1 MEENKFDPLQF
12 IGFLLISAILMFW
25 FYDNQSNYV
34 ENQQDIVVENPI
46 EKFEDNSNTL
56 NLAKEDSNKVELD
69 KKFKEE
75 IITLENDKILFEIS
89 TSGADINK
97 LLLKDFSNYNDQPL
111 FLVNDNKSIFSY
123 NIPIGR
129 NSIINSRDL
138 NYSAEII
145 KDKSILKLTAVIDSQ
160 RSLELTYS
168 LEENS
173 SILDFDLRL
182 NDSDRNSTYDQ
193 LELVWGKDSFRNSK
207 SIDYEN
213 RYTALSYGFEDEK
226 DSWLSVAGTSNKNI
240 NNVNWISFREHFFSS
255 ILILNNETNNV
266 EISSEDLA
274 SNETLD
280 NEFTKR
286 FKANIPLS
294 LDSDNDLSFK
304 MYFGPTDYETLKE
317 YNLSLENS
325 VDMGW
330 GIFGWLNRFIF
341 FPLFSFLTTY
351 FSYGISII
359 LMTII
364 VKVSISP
371 LTYKSYL
378 SQIKMKILKPEL
390 EVINEK
396 FKDDAMKKQ
405 QETMK
410 LYTKSGANPMSGCL
424 PAFLQM
430 PIFFAL
436 FVFFPAAFSLRQKSF
451 LWADDL
457 SSYDSILDL
466 GFYIPL
472 YGDHISLFPIL
483 ASISIFFYTKM
494 TTGQQMMPASQTG
507 GVNMKVIM
515 YLMPLMMLF
524 FFNNYASGLSLY
536 YFISNLLPKDSS
548 IEIIDTSGNNTIQIV
563 RKFWV
568 IKVAMAINKHRI
580 NSNNCITSNSCITVF
595 IMFLKNKILKNFTY

>member
-1 MEENKFDPLQF
+1 MEQNKFDPLQF
-12 IGFLLISAILMFW
+12 IGFLLISVILMFW
-25 FYDNQSNYV
+25 FYDNQSNII
-34 ENQQDIVVENPI
+34 ENQQGAGVENVLDQVEDDSI
-46 EKFEDNSNTL
+46 SLNNTEEDYNDFEVDENFT
-56 NLAKEDSNKVELD
+56 
-69 KKFKEE
+69 EE
-75 IITLENDKILFEIS
+75 VITLENDNILFEIS
-89 TSGADINK
+89 TNGADIKK
-97 LLLKDFSNYNDQPL
+97 LLLKDFNNYNDDPL
-111 FLVNDNKSIFSY
+111 FLVNNNKSIFSY

-129 NSIINSRDL
+129 NSIISSRDL

-145 KDKSILKLTAVIDSQ
+145 KDKSILKLTAVIDTQ

-182 NDSDRNSTYDQ
+182 NDSDRNSSYDQ

-266 EISSEDLA
+266 EISSENLA

-280 NEFTKR
+280 NKFTKR

-294 LDSDNDLSFK
+294 LDSDNDLSFR
-304 MYFGPTDYETLKE
+304 MYYGPTDYETLKE

-341 FPLFSFLTTY
+341 FPLFSFLTSY

-390 EVINEK
+390 EIINEK

-494 TTGQQMMPASQTG
+494 TSGQQMMSASQTG
-507 GVNMKVIM
+507 GVNMKLIM
-515 YLMPLMMLF
+515 YMMPLMMLF

-536 YFISNLLPKDSS
+536 YFISNVLTIILMLIIKNF
-548 IEIIDTSGNNTIQIV
+548 IIDD
-563 RKFWV
+563 
-568 IKVAMAINKHRI
+568 
-580 NSNNCITSNSCITVF
+580 
-595 IMFLKNKILKNFTY
+595 NKILTEIEENKKKPVKAGGFRARLQKALEEAEKQKKSRGK

>member
-25 FYDNQSNYV
+25 FYDNQSNYI
-34 ENQQDIVVENPI
+34 ENQQEVVIENPI
-46 EKFEDNSNTL
+46 EKFDDNPNAVNVSEQNSNI
-56 NLAKEDSNKVELD
+56 VELD
-69 KKFKEE
+69 EKFKEE
-75 IITLENDKILFEIS
+75 IITLENDKILFELS
-89 TSGADINK
+89 TSGATINK
-97 LLLKDFSNYNDQPL
+97 LLLKDFNNYNDEPL

-129 NSIINSRDL
+129 NSVINSRDL
-138 NYSAEII
+138 NFSAEII
-145 KDKSILKLTAVIDSQ
+145 KNKSVLKLTAIIDMQ

-173 SILDFDLRL
+173 SILDFDLKL
-182 NDSDRNSTYDQ
+182 NDSDSNSSYDEI
-193 LELVWGKDSFRNSK
+193 ELIWGKDSFRNSK

-213 RYTALSYGFEDEK
+213 RYTALSYGFEGEK
-226 DSWLSVAGTSNKNI
+226 DSWLSVSGTSNKNI

-255 ILILNNETNNV
+255 ILILNNETNNI

-280 NEFTKR
+280 DKFTKR

-294 LDSDNDLSFK
+294 LDSNNNLS
-304 MYFGPTDYETLKE
+304 YRIYYGPTDYETLKE
-317 YNLSLENS
+317 YNLTLENS

-536 YFISNLLPKDSS
+536 YFISNLLTIILMLIIKNF
-548 IEIIDTSGNNTIQIV
+548 IIDD
-563 RKFWV
+563 
-568 IKVAMAINKHRI
+568 
-580 NSNNCITSNSCITVF
+580 
-595 IMFLKNKILKNFTY
+595 NKILSQIEENKKKPIKVGGFRARLQKALEEAEKQKKSRGK

>member
-1 MEENKFDPLQF
+1 MEQNKFDPLQF

-25 FYDNQSNYV
+25 FYDNQSSMI
-34 ENQQDIVVENPI
+34 ENQQMSEAESLVEETYENPI
-46 EKFEDNSNTL
+46 QEDISSSNNLKIDQRFE
-56 NLAKEDSNKVELD
+56 
-69 KKFKEE
+69 EE
-75 IITLENDKILFEIS
+75 IISLENENILFEIS
-89 TSGADINK
+89 TGGAEINK
-97 LLLKDFSNYNDQPL
+97 ILLKNFSNYNDEPL

-129 NSIINSRDL
+129 NSVINSADL
-138 NYSAEII
+138 NYTYRII
-145 KDKSILKLTAVIDSQ
+145 KPDSEVVLTGIIDEQ
-160 RSLELTYS
+160 RSLDLTFK
-168 LEENS
+168 LQDNS
-173 SILDFDLRL
+173 RIVDFDIKL
-182 NDSDRNSTYDQ
+182 NDSNRSNNYDNV
-193 LELVWGKDSFRNSK
+193 ELIWGRDSFRNSK

-213 RYTALSYGFEDEK
+213 RYTALAYGFEENK
-226 DSWLSVAGTSNKNI
+226 DSYLSIAGSTNKNI

-255 ILILNNETNNV
+255 ILILNDQVNDV
-266 EISSEDLA
+266 DISSEDLA

-280 NEFTKR
+280 NKFTKR
-286 FKANIPLS
+286 FLANVPLNLNSDDSLS
-294 LDSDNDLSFK
+294 LS

-317 YNLSLENS
+317 YNLNLENS
-325 VDMGW
+325 VQIGW

-341 FPLFSFLTTY
+341 FPLFSFLTNY
-351 FSYGISII
+351 FSYGLSII

-364 VKVSISP
+364 VKVAIAP
-371 LTYKSYL
+371 LTYKSYE
-378 SQIKMKILKPEL
+378 SQVKMRVLKPEL

-396 FKDDAMKKQ
+396 FKDDPMKKQ
-405 QETMK
+405 QETMN

-436 FVFFPAAFSLRQKSF
+436 FVFFPAAFSLRGKSF

-483 ASISIFFYTKM
+483 ASIAIFFYTKM

-515 YLMPLMMLF
+515 YMMPIMMLF

-536 YFISNLLPKDSS
+536 YFISNVLTIVLMLVIKNF
-548 IEIIDTSGNNTIQIV
+548 IIDD
-563 RKFWV
+563 
-568 IKVAMAINKHRI
+568 
-580 NSNNCITSNSCITVF
+580 
-595 IMFLKNKILKNFTY
+595 NKILTQIEENKKKPLKVGGFRARLQKALEEAEKQKKRREQ

>member
-25 FYDNQSNYV
+25 FYDNQSSYV

-226 DSWLSVAGTSNKNI
+226 DFI
-240 NNVNWISFREHFFSS
+240 NHRS
-255 ILILNNETNNV
+255 
-266 EISSEDLA
+266 
-274 SNETLD
+274 
-280 NEFTKR
+280 
-286 FKANIPLS
+286 
-294 LDSDNDLSFK
+294 
-304 MYFGPTDYETLKE
+304 
-317 YNLSLENS
+317 
-325 VDMGW
+325 
-330 GIFGWLNRFIF
+330 RFIVNN
-341 FPLFSFLTTY
+341 L
-351 FSYGISII
+351 IS
-359 LMTII
+359 
-364 VKVSISP
+364 
-371 LTYKSYL
+371 
-378 SQIKMKILKPEL
+378 
-390 EVINEK
+390 
-396 FKDDAMKKQ
+396 
-405 QETMK
+405 
-410 LYTKSGANPMSGCL
+410 G
-424 PAFLQM
+424 
-430 PIFFAL
+430 
-436 FVFFPAAFSLRQKSF
+436 R
-451 LWADDL
+451 
-457 SSYDSILDL
+457 
-466 GFYIPL
+466 
-472 YGDHISLFPIL
+472 
-483 ASISIFFYTKM
+483 
-494 TTGQQMMPASQTG
+494 
-507 GVNMKVIM
+507 
-515 YLMPLMMLF
+515 
-524 FFNNYASGLSLY
+524 
-536 YFISNLLPKDSS
+536 
-548 IEIIDTSGNNTIQIV
+548 
-563 RKFWV
+563 
-568 IKVAMAINKHRI
+568 
-580 NSNNCITSNSCITVF
+580 
-595 IMFLKNKILKNFTY
+595 

>member
-1 MEENKFDPLQF
+1 MEESKFDPLQF

-536 YFISNLLPKDSS
+536 YFISNLLTIILMLIIKNF
-548 IEIIDTSGNNTIQIV
+548 IIDD
-563 RKFWV
+563 
-568 IKVAMAINKHRI
+568 
-580 NSNNCITSNSCITVF
+580 
-595 IMFLKNKILKNFTY
+595 NKILSQIEENKKKPVKVGGFRARLQKALEEAEKQKKSRGK

>member
-341 FPLFSFLTTY
+341 FPLFSFLTSY

-536 YFISNLLPKDSS
+536 YFISNLLTIILMLIIKNF
-548 IEIIDTSGNNTIQIV
+548 IIDD
-563 RKFWV
+563 
-568 IKVAMAINKHRI
+568 
-580 NSNNCITSNSCITVF
+580 
-595 IMFLKNKILKNFTY
+595 NKILSQIEENKKKPVKVGGFRARLQKALEEAEKQKKSRGK

>member
-12 IGFLLISAILMFW
+12 IGFLLISGILMFW
-25 FYDNQSNYV
+25 FYDNQSNMIETQEAIADETQEVIV
-34 ENQQDIVVENPI
+34 EQPTNTINSSYDDYKGDDQFNEEILILE
-46 EKFEDNSNTL
+46 NSNL
-56 NLAKEDSNKVELD
+56 LL
-69 KKFKEE
+69 
-75 IITLENDKILFEIS
+75 EIS
-89 TSGADINK
+89 TKGAEIKK
-97 LLLKDFSNYNDQPL
+97 LLLKNFNNYNDDPL
-111 FLVNDNKSIFSY
+111 FLINNNKSIFSY

-129 NSIINSRDL
+129 NSTINSQDL

-145 KDKSILKLTAVIDSQ
+145 D
-160 RSLELTYS
+160 
-168 LEENS
+168 ENS
-173 SILDFDLRL
+173 SIKLKSQI
-182 NDSDRNSTYDQ
+182 DSRR
-193 LELVWGKDSFRNSK
+193 ELVLSFFLDADSSIVDFKLNINDNTNTNYENVELMWGRDSFRNSK

-213 RYTALSYGFEDEK
+213 RYTALSYGFENNK
-226 DSWLSVAGTSNKNI
+226 DSYLSVAGTTNKI
-240 NNVNWISFREHFFSS
+240 IEDVNWISFREHFFSS
-255 ILILNNETNNV
+255 ILIIKNESNQV
-266 EISSEDLA
+266 QISSEDLS
-274 SNETLD
+274 SNEALD
-280 NEFTKR
+280 KKFTKR
-286 FKANIPLS
+286 FLANVPLS
-294 LDSDNDLSFK
+294 LDSKNRLSFS

-317 YNLSLENS
+317 FNLNLEDS
-325 VDMGW
+325 VPIGW

-341 FPLFSFLTTY
+341 FPLFSFLTNY

-364 VKVSISP
+364 VKVAISP

-390 EVINEK
+390 EIINEK
-396 FKDDAMKKQ
+396 YKDDPMKKQ
-405 QETMK
+405 QETMN

-436 FVFFPAAFSLRQKSF
+436 FTFFPVAFSLRQKSF

-483 ASISIFFYTKM
+483 ASLAIFFYTKM
-494 TTGQQMMPASQTG
+494 TTGQQMMSPSQTG

-515 YLMPLMMLF
+515 YMMPLMMLF

-536 YFISNLLPKDSS
+536 YFISNVLTIVLMLIIKNF
-548 IEIIDTSGNNTIQIV
+548 IIDDQ
-563 RKFWV
+563 
-568 IKVAMAINKHRI
+568 KVLSEIEENKKKP
-580 NSNNCITSNSCITVF
+580 
-595 IMFLKNKILKNFTY
+595 LKAGGFRARLQKALEEAEKQKKSRG

>member
-1 MEENKFDPLQF
+1 MEQNKFDPLQF
-12 IGFLLISAILMFW
+12 IGFLLISVILMFW
-25 FYDNQSNYV
+25 FYDNQSNMI
-34 ENQQDIVVENPI
+34 ENQQDIAVEDVLDQVNDDSVNFNNYD
-46 EKFEDNSNTL
+46 ENSNEL
-56 NLAKEDSNKVELD
+56 NSDE
-69 KKFKEE
+69 KFKEE
-75 IITLENDKILFEIS
+75 IITLENDKISFEIS
-89 TSGADINK
+89 TSGATINK
-97 LLLKDFSNYNDQPL
+97 LLLKEFNNYNDEPL

-129 NSIINSRDL
+129 NSVINSRDL
-138 NYSAEII
+138 NFSAEII
-145 KDKSILKLTAVIDSQ
+145 KNKSVLKLTAIIDMQ

-173 SILDFDLRL
+173 SILDFDLKL
-182 NDSDRNSTYDQ
+182 NDSDRNSSYDE
-193 LELVWGKDSFRNSK
+193 LELIWGKDSFRNSK

-213 RYTALSYGFEDEK
+213 RYTALSYGFEGEK
-226 DSWLSVAGTSNKNI
+226 DSWLSVSGTSNKNI

-255 ILILNNETNNV
+255 ILILNNETNNI

-280 NEFTKR
+280 DKFTKR

-294 LDSDNDLSFK
+294 LDSNNSLS
-304 MYFGPTDYETLKE
+304 YRIYYGPTDYETLKE

-536 YFISNLLPKDSS
+536 YFISNLLTIILMLIIKNF
-548 IEIIDTSGNNTIQIV
+548 IIDD
-563 RKFWV
+563 
-568 IKVAMAINKHRI
+568 
-580 NSNNCITSNSCITVF
+580 
-595 IMFLKNKILKNFTY
+595 NKILSQIEENKKKPIKVGGFRARLQKALEEAEKQKKSRGK

>member
-25 FYDNQSNYV
+25 FYDNQSSYV

-182 NDSDRNSTYDQ
+182 NDSDRNSSYDQ

-390 EVINEK
+390 EIINEK

-536 YFISNLLPKDSS
+536 YFISNLLTIILMLIIKNF
-548 IEIIDTSGNNTIQIV
+548 IIDD
-563 RKFWV
+563 
-568 IKVAMAINKHRI
+568 
-580 NSNNCITSNSCITVF
+580 
-595 IMFLKNKILKNFTY
+595 NKILSQIEENKKKPVKVGGFRARLQKALEEAEKQKKSRGK

>member
-25 FYDNQSNYV
+25 FYDNQSNYI
-34 ENQQDIVVENPI
+34 ENQQEVVIENPI
-46 EKFEDNSNTL
+46 EKFDDNSNAV
-56 NLAKEDSNKVELD
+56 NVSEQNSNIVELD
-69 KKFKEE
+69 EKFKEE
-75 IITLENDKILFEIS
+75 IITLENDKISFEIS
-89 TSGADINK
+89 TSGATINK
-97 LLLKDFSNYNDQPL
+97 LLLKEFNNYNDEPL

-129 NSIINSRDL
+129 NSVINSRDL
-138 NYSAEII
+138 NFSAEII
-145 KDKSILKLTAVIDSQ
+145 KNKSVLKLTAIIDMQ

-173 SILDFDLRL
+173 SILDFDLKL
-182 NDSDRNSTYDQ
+182 NDSDRNSSYNE
-193 LELVWGKDSFRNSK
+193 LELIWGKDSFRNSK

-213 RYTALSYGFEDEK
+213 RYTALSYGFEGEK
-226 DSWLSVAGTSNKNI
+226 DSWLSVSGTSNKNI

-255 ILILNNETNNV
+255 ILILNNETNNI

-280 NEFTKR
+280 DKFTKR

-294 LDSDNDLSFK
+294 LDSNNNLS
-304 MYFGPTDYETLKE
+304 YRIYYGPTDYETLKE

-536 YFISNLLPKDSS
+536 YFISNLLTIILMLIIKNF
-548 IEIIDTSGNNTIQIV
+548 IIDD
-563 RKFWV
+563 
-568 IKVAMAINKHRI
+568 
-580 NSNNCITSNSCITVF
+580 
-595 IMFLKNKILKNFTY
+595 NKILSQIEENKKKPIKVGGFRARLQKALEEAEKQKKSRGK